1 MGLARRSASCLAA
14 LAAALVVPASACGP
28 SIDPAAQADLEKHL
42 AQIQTSEETFP
53 PAESYS
59 PMAFVVGQWTVHRV
73 TDEKG
78 NKSLVTNKLVG
89 QEAGAY
95 WLEVVSETAY
105 GREAAKMLVA
115 MPTGRDPAGMEIRS
129 LQVRKGNGPAVR
141 FEPSTADPQVRAKYR
156 AALDLLAIP
165 VEGEDKDD
173 MRVPGGHFIGC
184 YRVETQ
190 GPWGPWQ
197 VPADVCTHP
206 SVPLSGVIRAKPAD
220 KPGLLELV
228 AFGVTGAESEF

>member
-1 MGLARRSASCLAA
+1 MGPAPRLAWR
-14 LAAALVVPASACGP
+14 AAAAAFVVAAGACGP
-28 SIDPAAQADLEKHL
+28 SIDSAAQADLEKHL

-59 PMAFVVGQWTVHRV
+59 PMAFVVGQWTEHRV
-73 TDEKG
+73 TDG
-78 NKSLVTNKLVG
+78 QGHKSLVTTKLVG

-95 WLEVVSETAY
+95 WFEVVSESAY
-105 GREAAKMLVA
+105 GREVARILVA
-115 MPTGRDPAGMEIRS
+115 MPSGRDPAGMEIRS
-129 LQVRKGNGPAVR
+129 LLVRKGSGQPVIVD
-141 FEPSTADPQVRAKYR
+141 PTTADPQVKAKYR

-165 VEGEDKDD
+165 VQGEQKDD

-197 VPADVCTHP
+197 VPSDVCTHP
-206 SVPLSGVIRAKPAD
+206 SVPLSGIIRAQPAD

-228 AFGVTGAESEF
+228 AFGVTGAEGEF